1 MSAGGGESLE
11 LEILRLREW
20 RDDAAVEL
28 RALEKRVG
36 EMQAAVKRHERQLG
50 SLARAQDI
58 ADAVAKT
65 LGERETGRFRWW
77 YFVAAIVALIPPYVT
92 LFVVLTHLTG

>member
-20 RDDAAVEL
+20 RDDVAVEL

-36 EMQAAVKRHERQLG
+36 EMAAAIKRHERQLG

-58 ADAVAKT
+58 ADAVAKR
-65 LGERETGRFRWW
+65 LDERDEGRLRWW
-77 YFVAAIVALIPPYVT
+77 HIALAAFALFPPYVT
-92 LFVVLTHLTG
+92 LLVVLTHLTG